1 MKLRVEAW
9 RIVKFILITLAVNL
23 PSTLV
28 NGRLVNALVANGQ
41 PGIGDILAALTYANA
56 LLSTALLTLL
66 HRYFTFRATEKWY
79 IALPIMLIA
88 AIVWQLVQSL
98 MLTSISKLGVN
109 AVTALVALLP
119 FIWPVLSY
127 LLQRCVIY
135 CHTTDQNGW
144 YCRFHPTN
152 DEKECTPL

>member
-9 RIVKFILITLAVNL
+9 RIVKFILITAAVNL
-23 PSTLV
+23 PLTLLNGTLV
-28 NGRLVNALVANGQ
+28 NM
-41 PGIGDILAALTYANA
+41 LAANKLPGVGTWLSVITYGQL
-56 LLSTALLTLL
+56 LLSTVLLTLL

-135 CHTTDQNGW
+135 CHTTDTNGW
-144 YCRFHPTN
+144 YRRFHTN
-152 DEKECTPL
+152 EE